1 MGSLPNDSVFIGSR
15 ELKGKLA
22 PVNTDENSFSGYL
35 AANSGCRVM
44 GDVEADADTC
54 RILIE
59 EGFYLVAGS
68 LFHEGNQGRCSKDI
82 ETAALHGFCCVCV
95 HDHDRCFSSGTNP
108 KFCHNNSLLSAMFL
122 KSIRYHCIHF

>member
-59 EGFYLVAGS
+59 EGSTKLQAACSMRATRAGVAKTS
-68 LFHEGNQGRCSKDI
+68 RLPLFMAFAVFVCMTMTVAS
-82 ETAALHGFCCVCV
+82 AAEPI
-95 HDHDRCFSSGTNP
+95 R
-108 KFCHNNSLLSAMFL
+108 NSV
-122 KSIRYHCIHF
+122 ITIHFFLQCF

>member
-59 EGFYLVAGS
+59 EGFYQVAGS
-68 LFHEGNQGRCSKDI
+68 LFHEGNQGRCSNCLLYTSPSPRDAH
-82 ETAALHGFCCVCV
+82 ES
-95 HDHDRCFSSGTNP
+95 RMPSS
-108 KFCHNNSLLSAMFL
+108 A
-122 KSIRYHCIHF
+122 

>member
-59 EGFYLVAGS
+59 EGFYQVAGS
-68 LFHEGNQGRCSKDI
+68 LFHEATRAGVAKTSRLPLFMAFAVFVCMTMTVAS
-82 ETAALHGFCCVCV
+82 AAEPI
-95 HDHDRCFSSGTNP
+95 R
-108 KFCHNNSLLSAMFL
+108 NSV
-122 KSIRYHCIHF
+122 ITIHFFLQCF